1 MQQRYSKR
9 LQFRCF
15 VIANNKSLFFVF
27 MFIHIREILI
37 KEKERERERERW
49 REKAREREFE
59 PPGTSLA
66 SLEVTELQT
75 LIPHPRN
82 FIFFPRFLSF

>member
-1 MQQRYSKR
+1 MQQRYAKR

-15 VIANNKSLFFVF
+15 VITNNKSLFFVF

-37 KEKERERERERW
+37 KEKERERERW

-82 FIFFPRFLSF
+82 FIFFLRFLSF